1 MASQTFDFYQK
12 YTNILLLNCIDAEN
26 GSCKIWTGA
35 IQRKRNYM
43 LGMLNVAYPNGKRTK
58 MNVARLSKMLQLK
71 TIDID
76 RNLDASHLCHN
87 ALCVNADHI
96 IFEPHDLNNH
106 RKVCVASQKCT
117 THELHGTTY
126 PNCMLHLK
134 LWFVIFLILKFKSP
148 RGDNCT
154 FHYARIIYS
163 NTSFLHC
170 SKKWK
175 WDKSPPSYPPRHW
188 NKHACL
194 ITWGKTFTAGFTSVY
209 ILLYIE
215 GGVTLVVYKC
225 IFTCV
230 RKLGQ
235 SNHMNQLK

>member
-58 MNVARLSKMLQLK
+58 MNVARLPKMLQLK

-134 LWFVIFLILKFKSP
+134 LWFVIFLILKLSLPEVTTAHFIM
-148 RGDNCT
+148 
-154 FHYARIIYS
+154 HE
-163 NTSFLHC
+163 SFTQIQV
-170 SKKWK
+170 SYTAKKNENGIK
-175 WDKSPPSYPPRHW
+175 ALPLTLQDTETNMH
-188 NKHACL
+188 
-194 ITWGKTFTAGFTSVY
+194 VY
-209 ILLYIE
+209 
-215 GGVTLVVYKC
+215 
-225 IFTCV
+225 
-230 RKLGQ
+230 
-235 SNHMNQLK
+235 